1 MNGSRWVFAI
11 IAILLL
17 GVACSNDA
25 TGGQMQAGTLT
36 LRLTTPH
43 ADDGAMTFQVSG
55 APIDSAV
62 AINGSLRLFTRREGS
77 STVVGAVVGAL
88 ANGALITL
96 DVPDVGAAAR
106 YTATVLEVADRQ
118 DALRAS
124 LTGYVLTVTP

>member
-43 ADDGAMTFQVSG
+43 PDDGAMTFQVSG

>member
-88 ANGALITL
+88 GNGAVIRL